1 MHALAIAATV
11 FALIVPAELPDK
23 TFIATL
29 VLATR
34 FRAVPVLIGAAGGF
48 IVQAGIAVGAGS
60 AISLLPE
67 TPVKSVSAAIFAL
80 GAVLMLRPLES
91 AEQEQREI
99 EGEIADVPTEP
110 STWRVILTSF
120 LVLFLAEWG
129 DLTQLLTASLAAK
142 YHEPAAVFVGSSLG
156 LITVAGLGVT
166 GGKALLRVIP
176 MSWVRRIAAAAF
188 AVVAIITA
196 LQAAKVL

>member
-1 MHALAIAATV
+1 MHSLAIAATV

-23 TFIATL
+23 TFVATL

-34 FRAVPVLIGAAGGF
+34 FRGLPVLVGATAGF
-48 IVQAGIAVGAGS
+48 VVQAGIAVAAGS
-60 AISLLPE
+60 AVALLPT
-67 TPVKSVSAAIFAL
+67 TPVKAVSAAIFAL

-91 AEQEQREI
+91 AAEEEREV
-99 EGEIADVPTEP
+99 EEEIADVPAEP

-129 DLTQLLTASLAAK
+129 DLTQLLTASLSAK
-142 YHEPAAVFVGSSLG
+142 YHAPLAVFAGSALG
-156 LITVAGLGVT
+156 LSAVGALGVV

-176 MSWVRRIAAAAF
+176 MEWVRRIAAAAF
-188 AVVAIITA
+188 LVVAVVTA